1 MSAVPDSLEF
11 GAASRIFRLVRCK
24 LNGMKH
30 DTYERKL
37 KSGARLVVIN
47 APGSPIFDLETIV
60 NSGYRYS
67 ERATF
72 ELPH

>member
-1 MSAVPDSLEF
+1 
-11 GAASRIFRLVRCK
+11 
-24 LNGMKH
+24 MKH
-30 DTYERKL
+30 DTHERKL

-47 APGSPIFDLETIV
+47 VPGSPIFDLETIV

-67 ERATF
+67 DRATF